1 MHFCVLVYIYV
12 IFEAYT
18 ITLCAAESSKQQTP
32 KTLIWCWNKRRLLF
46 FFAQGRKACMRKQAF
61 GILILIDGQM
71 GCTECISHNK
81 QLFTLP
87 RFPPNQPCNPETT
100 KLANL
105 SANASCQSNFIPLV
119 TAIEQWEGSSGNRL
133 INLKFSSSRS
143 LIMPLC
149 KRQPCSS
156 NHSSIDPAVDHC

>member
-61 GILILIDGQM
+61 GILLLIDGQM

-100 KLANL
+100 KLAKL
-105 SANASCQSNFIPLV
+105 SANASCQSNLLHTVSYSNRTVGRFLRKQINKFEIFFFKKLDN
-119 TAIEQWEGSSGNRL
+119 AI
-133 INLKFSSSRS
+133 
-143 LIMPLC
+143 M
-149 KRQPCSS
+149 
-156 NHSSIDPAVDHC
+156 